1 MLRDVLNI
9 SNAFAKEGFDP
20 PICNR
25 IRNVNSNSMM
35 DSQNGKLDSVEK
47 IVWLVCV
54 CTVALEKKHQSSCT

>member
-25 IRNVNSNSMM
+25 IRNVNKQALQ
-35 DSQNGKLDSVEK
+35 D
-47 IVWLVCV
+47 VCNADEEV
-54 CTVALEKKHQSSCT
+54 RGDGVTLPESTMALK